1 MTGNGLYIHYIP
13 PIKMVMTGGWFIL
26 YTWVPQFSETSA
38 CGWHRFRFL
47 IRRWNPQGF
56 WIGWNSLELAS
67 MFDLLVWKNNKQTRI
82 PFSTSYFQW
91 RPGFFIFDA
100 QILIESLLWCWIE
113 VFKSLNKQEV
123 REIAEL
129 EFRKTFKRCRG
140 SQRKAKMIWKAN
152 SWGFRGSAPFISILF

>member
-91 RPGFFIFDA
+91 RPGFFYFWCSNPHRIPSLVLNRGLQVSEQARGPWDRWA
-100 QILIESLLWCWIE
+100 WIQKDLQAMQGIPEES
-113 VFKSLNKQEV
+113 
-123 REIAEL
+123 
-129 EFRKTFKRCRG
+129 
-140 SQRKAKMIWKAN
+140 
-152 SWGFRGSAPFISILF
+152 